1 MSDVKNY
8 HTKQVIYTYV
18 LVLLHVVEVVEK
30 LLTIPSGVDTR
41 LKLLRREFTTK
52 KTYSIIFS
60 SRENSLLLISSSSSI
75 VL

>member
-18 LVLLHVVEVVEK
+18 LVLLHVVEVAEK

-41 LKLLRREFTTK
+41 LKLRRREFTTT